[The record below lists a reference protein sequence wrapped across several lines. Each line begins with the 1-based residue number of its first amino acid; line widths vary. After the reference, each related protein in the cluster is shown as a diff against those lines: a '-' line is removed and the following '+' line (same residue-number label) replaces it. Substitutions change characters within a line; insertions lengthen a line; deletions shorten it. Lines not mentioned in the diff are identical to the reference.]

1 MGDSASQGGS
11 ETKATIHW
19 TVKLEEYFASTGE
32 KAHCLS
38 WVHKRAEAMYSN
50 RRTWIDLPV
59 IVGSGV
65 IAFLNAASSS
75 MFEDARLS
83 SVALGVGS
91 LAVGVL
97 NTLGSYFGWAKRA
110 EGHRISSIH
119 YSKLYRFITVE
130 LALPREERM
139 NPHDFLKYVKDQY
152 DRLQEISPIVPASVI
167 ADFQKKFKNETEI
180 SKPEEANGLEKITVY
195 RRSDEIE
202 DPGRPA
208 KLNPDGTPKL
218 MATKS
223 FAKTNPMYAARKNVL
238 NSDSEEDEKVYVP
251 TLKAVKDVAQ
261 SAKIPE
267 VPAELTRQAEKAAE
281 TSS

>member
-11 ETKATIHW
+11 DLKAPIHW

-38 WVHKRAEAMYSN
+38 WVHKQAEAMYSN

-65 IAFLNAASSS
+65 IAFLNAASSNL
-75 MFEDARLS
+75 FEEPRLS

-152 DRLQEISPIVPASVI
+152 DRLQEISPIVPAAVI
-167 ADFQKKFKNETEI
+167 RDFQKKFKNETEI

-195 RRSDEIE
+195 RRSDELE
-202 DPGRPA
+202 DADRPPPA
-208 KLNPDGTPKL
+208 SKPATPKL
-218 MATKS
+218 PATKS
-223 FAKTNPMYAARKNVL
+223 FTKTNPLYSAKRKG
-238 NSDSEEDEKVYVP
+238 SDDEEKAYVP
-251 TLKAVKDVAQ
+251 TLKAVEEATQ
-261 SAKIPE
+261 SPKLPE
-267 VPAELTRQAEKAAE
+267 VPEELTRAPAAVA